1 MTRRALAS
9 SYRLIARFVA
19 DRRGVSAV
27 EFALLAPFMILI
39 YFGLTEFC
47 QAYMAE
53 RRTSHT
59 AAMVADLVAQSGKT
73 STKDLESVSAIGQML
88 MKPFPAAPLTTR
100 ISSVTVDDKGRAW
113 VDWSYTS
120 NDKVLKP
127 LSKADPIMNLPPG
140 LAGDKES
147 LIIGE
152 TSYEYRS
159 AFKDVLPTLT
169 TFGRKYYLR
178 PRTVNQVICTDC

>member
-1 MTRRALAS
+1 MMRRALAPS
-9 SYRLIARFVA
+9 SRLIARLIA

-27 EFALLAPFMILI
+27 EFALLAPVMILI
-39 YFGLTEFC
+39 YFGLTQFSL
-47 QAYMAE
+47 AYMAE
-53 RRTSHT
+53 RRASHS
-59 AAMVADLVAQSGKT
+59 AAMIADLVAQSGKT
-73 STKDLESVSAIGQML
+73 SVKDLQSVSDIGQML
-88 MKPFPAAPLTTR
+88 MKPFAASPLTTR
-100 ISSVTVDDKGRAW
+100 ISSVTMDDKGRAW

-120 NDKVLKP
+120 NSNVLQP
-127 LSKADPIMNLPPG
+127 LSKLTPIADLPPG

-152 TSYEYRS
+152 TRYDYRS
-159 AFKDVLPTLT
+159 AFPDILPTLT

>member
-1 MTRRALAS
+1 MTRRAPAARSGLFA
-9 SYRLIARFVA
+9 RLIA

-53 RRTSHT
+53 RRVSHT
-59 AAMVADLVAQSGKT
+59 AAMVADLVAQGSKT
-73 STKDLESVSAIGQML
+73 DKEDLASVAAIGQML

-100 ISSVTVDDKGRAW
+100 VSSVTVDAQGRAW

-120 NDKVLKP
+120 NDKVLQV
-127 LSKADPIMNLPPG
+127 LSKTDPITNLPPG

-152 TSYEYRS
+152 TRYEYKS
-159 AFKDVLPTLT
+159 AFKDFLPELT
-169 TFGRKYYLR
+169 TFKRKYYLR
-178 PRTVNQVICTDC
+178 PRAVNQVICTDC

>member
-1 MTRRALAS
+1 MTRRPRGSRPGFVA
-9 SYRLIARFVA
+9 RLIA

-27 EFALLAPFMILI
+27 EFALLAPFMLLI
-39 YFGLTEFC
+39 YFGLTEFS

-53 RRTSHT
+53 RRVSHT

-73 STKDLESVSAIGQML
+73 DKEDLASVSAIGQML
-88 MKPFPAAPLTTR
+88 MKPFPASPLTTR
-100 ISSVTVDDKGRAW
+100 ISSVTMDDKGQAW

-120 NDKVLKP
+120 NDKVLK
-127 LSKADPIMNLPPG
+127 LLDKAKPIIDLPPG

-152 TSYEYRS
+152 TQYEYKS
-159 AFKDVLPTLT
+159 AFKDFLPELT
-169 TFGRKYYLR
+169 TFERKYYLR